1 MRVLRLFPMALAWVA
16 LALAPTPAAAK
27 VIRVPQERPTIQAAI
42 TAAKPG
48 DTVLVSPGLYTE
60 TINFLG
66 KRITVKSKAGPKDTI
81 IDGGQIDSV
90 VTFTS
95 SEALTSVLTGF
106 TIQGGNAC
114 EGGGINIYTASPT
127 ITNNVIKN
135 NRGGSGS
142 GISIIGGAPLVQG
155 NVISNNSQSTS
166 CSGNGGGIHINAGDS
181 TQILDN
187 VISDNVIGDG
197 SGGGIFLIYAGAVTI
212 RGNVIKGNAASGLSP
227 CSQGGGITLLGR
239 PNADIIGNLIVLNT
253 ARCGGGVYWLVE
265 TGARGPLL
273 VNNTIADNNGEQ
285 GSGVFA
291 DFADSSVLLVNNIIV
306 GRAGQAAVFCGNFG
320 DSNPPM
326 FQFNDVFS
334 PTGQAYGGVC
344 VDQTGLNGN
353 ISADPLFVGPVGV
366 DYHLQSGSPAIDAG
380 TNSAPLLPPVDLDG
394 DPRILD
400 GDGNGAAIVDMGAD
414 EFNLNAVAAV
424 SGRFLVGGNPLVGA
438 QVILKNT
445 AGRGKFPTTTDDS
458 GAYTYDPVAAGN
470 YTLTLTRATVGAT
483 GEVSGNLRIRGQPA
497 AGNTVKLKSLGTG
510 TKAATKT
517 DAGGSF
523 SFPGI
528 EPGSYKLSILD
539 VTVP

>member
-1 MRVLRLFPMALAWVA
+1 MRVPRLFTMALAWVA

-27 VIRVPQERPTIQAAI
+27 VINVPQDRPTIQAAI
-42 TAAKPG
+42 NAAKPG

-66 KRITVKSKAGPKDTI
+66 KRITVKSKTGPKDTI

-95 SEALTSVLTGF
+95 SEGLTSVLTGF

-114 EGGGINIYTASPT
+114 QGGGIKISTASPT

-135 NRGGSGS
+135 NHGGSGS
-142 GISIIGGAPLVQG
+142 GISIALGSPLVQG
-155 NVISNNSQSTS
+155 NVISNNSQATS
-166 CSGNGGGIHINAGDS
+166 CTGNGGGIYINVGDS

-187 VISDNVIGDG
+187 IISDNVIGSG
-197 SGGGIFLIYAGAVTI
+197 SGGGIFLIYGGALTI
-212 RGNVIKGNAASGLSP
+212 RGNVITGNAASGLSP
-227 CSQGGGITLLGR
+227 CSEGGGIALLGR

-253 ARCGGGVYWLVE
+253 ARCGGGVFWYVE
-265 TGARGPLL
+265 SGVRGPLL

-285 GSGVFA
+285 GSGIFA
-291 DFADSSVLLVNNIIV
+291 DGVDSSVLLVNNIIV
-306 GRAGQAAVFCGNFG
+306 GRAGQASVFCGNLG

-334 PTGQAYGGVC
+334 PTGQAYGGIC
-344 VDQTGLNGN
+344 ADQTGLNGN
-353 ISADPLFVGPVGV
+353 ISADPLFVGPPGG
-366 DYHLQSGSPAIDAG
+366 DYHLKSGSPAIDAG

-400 GDGNGAAIVDMGAD
+400 GDGNGSALVDMGAD
-414 EFNLNAVAAV
+414 EFNLNPVADVA
-424 SGRFLVGGNPLVGA
+424 GLFLVGGSPLVGV

-445 AGRGKFPTTTDDS
+445 AGRGKFPTTTDDA
-458 GAYTYDPVAAGN
+458 GAYAYDPVAAGT
-470 YTLTLTRATVGAT
+470 YKLTLTRASVGAT
-483 GEVSGNLRIRGQPA
+483 GDVSGNLRIRGQPA

-510 TKAATKT
+510 ITVATKT

-528 EPGSYKLSILD
+528 QPGSYKLSILD